1 MITMYPTSWCG
12 DCKRSKA
19 FLDEKG
25 VDYDEVD
32 IEKDARAAKF
42 VEKVNHGNRSVPT
55 IVFDDGSTLVEPTN
69 EELEKK
75 LGLS

>member
-1 MITMYPTSWCG
+1 MITMYTTSWCG

-42 VEKVNHGNRSVPT
+42 VNHGNRSVPT